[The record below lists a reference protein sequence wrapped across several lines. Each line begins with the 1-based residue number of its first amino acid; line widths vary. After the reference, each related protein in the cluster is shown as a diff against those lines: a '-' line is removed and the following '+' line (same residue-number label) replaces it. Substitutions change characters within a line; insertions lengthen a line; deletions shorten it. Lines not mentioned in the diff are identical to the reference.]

1 MNAKQKKLVN
11 RRKLASILNVHMQ
24 TIMNWEQS
32 GMPVSEP
39 GRRGVPSLYS
49 EADVKKWL
57 TDREAAARDNG
68 KLDVTQERARKERA
82 QAILAEQ
89 TVAIRARELVPA
101 DQVVKAWSAEVSAV
115 RAKLLSWPAT
125 ISDSLLRA
133 ATLNKLQGVE
143 RVIKDAVEEL
153 LLELSKPKRVTTP
166 RQRKNVARAK
176 KPRGSGKRKK

>member
-1 MNAKQKKLVN
+1 MHAKPKILVN

-39 GRRGVPSLYS
+39 GRRGIPSLYS
-49 EADVKKWL
+49 EADVQKWL
-57 TDREAAARDNG
+57 ADREKTARENG
-68 KLDVTQERARKERA
+68 MLDVAQERARKERA

-89 TVAIRARELVPA
+89 TVAIRARDLVPA
-101 DQVVKAWSAEVSAV
+101 DQAVKAWAAEVSAV

-125 ISDSLLRA
+125 ISDSIFRA
-133 ATLNKLQGVE
+133 ATLNKLEGVE

-153 LLELSKPKRVTTP
+153 LLELSKPKRVKTP
-166 RQRKNVARAK
+166 RQRKKVTRAK